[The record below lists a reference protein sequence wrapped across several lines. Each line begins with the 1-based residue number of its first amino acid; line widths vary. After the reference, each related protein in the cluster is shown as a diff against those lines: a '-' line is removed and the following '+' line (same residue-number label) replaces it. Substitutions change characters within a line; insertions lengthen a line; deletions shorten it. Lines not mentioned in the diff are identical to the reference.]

1 MRVDVAPAK
10 EIDGGVAGGGEKKGF
25 GMGEAV
31 GVGEAQEPDVGFL
44 HEVVVI
50 GQGGE
55 TLRKIGAEGGL
66 VGLHVLGKPAGL
78 FGRGHRM

>member
-1 MRVDVAPAK
+1 
-10 EIDGGVAGGGEKKGF
+10 
-25 GMGEAV
+25 MGETP
-31 GVGEAQEPDVGFL
+31 GGGEAQESDVGFL

-66 VGLHVLGKPAGL
+66 VGLHVLGEPAGL
-78 FGRGHRM
+78 FGRGHRV